1 MVILAGRGLPSIVDV
16 DLRVVL
22 LDIDLFNDLVEEL
35 MLG

>member
-1 MVILAGRGLPSIVDV
+1 MVILEGRGLPSIFDV

-22 LDIDLFNDLVEEL
+22 LEVDLFNDLVEEL